1 MKSAVSLLFAIVL
14 VVCDPTHVRAH
25 HSGSEYAQ
33 TTVEI
38 EGTLLEVAWQNP
50 HVHFFVRAKDADG
63 KAVTW
68 DIEAN
73 SLSILRRTDATP
85 DNLKVGDTV
94 KVAGAPSRQAPNR
107 MWAMNILAANGREI
121 VLGPGAKPRWT
132 SNALGSKPTWFD
144 GGTDADRAAGIFRVW
159 STKFGEPGGL
169 WRRDYPLTDAA
180 KKARASFNPLTDS
193 VAPGCRPK
201 GMPTIMEQPYPLEF
215 VKKGDTILLRME
227 EYDTVRTIVMTPDAK
242 FDALPKTLLGRSKG
256 KWEGETLV
264 VSTDRID
271 WAYLDPSGIPQ
282 GPSSS
287 IVERF
292 TPSPDGTRLVLE
304 MVVTDA
310 DTFTEPIT
318 LQRTWVWRR
327 GETVKPYNCVER
339 KGGR

>member
-1 MKSAVSLLFAIVL
+1 MRVATSVVVVIACCLMGL
-14 VVCDPTHVRAH
+14 VPVRAH
-25 HSGSEYAQ
+25 HSGSEY
-33 TTVEI
+33 TGETIEI

-50 HVHFFVRAKDADG
+50 HVHFFVRAKDQKG
-63 KAVTW
+63 VTVTW

-85 DNLKVGDTV
+85 ENLKVGDKV
-94 KVAGAPSRQAPNR
+94 KVAGSPSRRAPNR
-107 MWAMNILAANGREI
+107 MWAMNILAANGKEI
-121 VLGPGAKPRWT
+121 VLGPGIKPRWAT
-132 SNALGSKPTWFD
+132 NAAGEKSTWFE
-144 GGTDADRAAGIFRVW
+144 GGTDANKTAGIFRVW
-159 STKFGEPGGL
+159 STKFNEPGGL

-215 VKKGDTILLRME
+215 VKKGVDILLRME

-256 KWEGETLV
+256 KWEAETLV
-264 VSTDRID
+264 VTTNRID
-271 WAYLDPSGIPQ
+271 WAYFDPSGIRQ

-292 TPSPDGTRLVLE
+292 TPSPDGTRLNYT
-304 MVVTDA
+304 MTITDPA
-310 DTFTEPIT
+310 TFTAPLE
-318 LQRTWVWRR
+318 LKRSWVWRS

-339 KGGR
+339 KGRS